1 MLDLL
6 PALDTALTVI
16 LLLYTATKVG
26 AARSQHG
33 VKAPAISGH
42 PDFERAWRVQMNTLE
57 ASIMFLPSL
66 WLATEYG
73 GQAWLAGLVGL
84 LWVLSRTWYAIA
96 YQRDAA
102 KRGAPF
108 AMASLFMSA
117 LLVWGLVAILIQMAN
132 KG

>member
-6 PALDTALTVI
+6 PALDTALTVL

-33 VKAPAISGH
+33 IKAPAVSGH

-57 ASIMFLPSL
+57 ASVMFLPSL
-66 WLATEYG
+66 WLATQFG
-73 GQAWLAGLVGL
+73 GAAWFAGLLGL
-84 LWVLSRTWYAIA
+84 LWVLARTWYAVA
-96 YQRDAA
+96 YQRDAN

-108 AMASLFMSA
+108 GLASLFMA
-117 LLVWGLVAILIQMAN
+117 GLLFWGLIGVLVQMVSMA
-132 KG
+132 